1 MYDNGNIL
9 IGKRDN
15 PVYLLSKMANRHG
28 LIAGATGTGKT
39 VTLKVLAE
47 SFSEMG
53 VPVFLSDIKGDLASL
68 AVAGAESPKMKER
81 FVLLGIEEFPFRTFP
96 VQFWDIYG
104 EQGHQVRTTVTEMGA
119 LLLSR
124 ILGLND
130 TQSGV
135 LNIVFRIADD
145 RGLLLLDLKDLRAM
159 IQFVGENAK
168 EYTLEYG
175 NISAQSVGAILRSLL
190 ALEDQGGEHFFGE
203 PELDFFDWMK
213 TAPDGRGMVNVLH
226 CERLFQSPTLYST
239 FLLWMLS
246 ELYETLPEVGDLE
259 RPNMVFF
266 FDEAHLLF
274 DDAPKVLIQ
283 KIEQVVRL
291 IRSKGVGVFFITQ
304 NPMDL
309 PESVLAQLGNRI
321 QHALR
326 AYTPAELK
334 RVEVAAKTFREN
346 PAFDTMTA
354 ITELATGEALI
365 SCLDKDGRPG
375 IVERAWVMPPQSQ
388 FGTIDDGLR
397 QQILSASSMKG
408 KYDRVMDRESAYEMI
423 QARIAKN
430 QAAEQEEKERQE
442 KLKRWEEEDKARE
455 QELKR
460 NSRQTKTKSSGYT
473 RQTPMEKATNAVMST
488 IGREVGRTL
497 IRGILGSLK
506 K

>member
-9 IGKRDN
+9 IGKKDA

-68 AVAGAESPKMKER
+68 AVAGSESPKMKER
-81 FVLLGIEEFPFRTFP
+81 FVLLGIEEFPFCSFP

-130 TQSGV
+130 TQTGV
-135 LNIVFRIADD
+135 LNIVFRIADE

-168 EYTLEYG
+168 DFTLKYG

-226 CERLFQSPTLYST
+226 CERLFQNPTLYST

-274 DDAPKVLIQ
+274 DDAPRVLIQ

-346 PAFDTMTA
+346 PAFDTMKA

-365 SCLDKDGRPG
+365 SCLDEDGRPG
-375 IVERAWVMPPQSQ
+375 IVERAWIMPPQSQ

-397 QQILSASSMKG
+397 QQILSSSSMKG
-408 KYDRVMDRESAYEMI
+408 KYDRLVDRESAYEMI
-423 QARIAKN
+423 QARVAKA
-430 QAAEQEEKERQE
+430 QAAAQEENERQE

-455 QELKR
+455 EELKR
-460 NSRQTKTKSSGYT
+460 DSRQTKAKSSGYQ

>member
-1 MYDNGNIL
+1 
-9 IGKRDN
+9 
-15 PVYLLSKMANRHG
+15 
-28 LIAGATGTGKT
+28 
-39 VTLKVLAE
+39 
-47 SFSEMG
+47 
-53 VPVFLSDIKGDLASL
+53 
-68 AVAGAESPKMKER
+68 MKER
-81 FVLLGIEEFPFRTFP
+81 FALLGIEEFPFRSFP

-104 EQGHQVRTTVTEMGA
+104 EKGHQVRTTVTEMGA

-124 ILGLND
+124 ILSLNE
-130 TQSGV
+130 TQTGV
-135 LNIVFRIADD
+135 LNIVFRIADE

-226 CERLFQSPTLYST
+226 CDRLFQNPTLYST

-274 DDAPKVLIQ
+274 DDAPRVLIQ

-346 PAFDTMTA
+346 PAFDTMKA

-365 SCLDKDGRPG
+365 SCLDNDGRPG
-375 IVERAWVMPPQSQ
+375 IVERAWIMPPQSQ

-397 QQILSASSMKG
+397 QQILSSSSMKG
-408 KYDRVMDRESAYEMI
+408 KYDRLMDRESAYEMI
-423 QARIAKN
+423 QARVAKA

-455 QELKR
+455 QEIKR
-460 NSRQTKTKSSGYT
+460 DSRQTKAKTSGYT